1 MDTKNYIKG
10 LVRVLNGDEFKL
22 PIRYINYETFLKLVG
37 CLKQYVGNHNSIMC
51 SPYRIQKHLLPG
63 ICYQDAQM
71 ITQHYR
77 LCLKDRYS
85 LDRLVLMIIL
95 CRYDIYVLFENS
107 KSEVIRTKDLIPIEQ
122 WHSIPKC
129 IIALE
134 KFMKRF

>member
-1 MDTKNYIKG
+1 MYD
-10 LVRVLNGDEFKL
+10 
-22 PIRYINYETFLKLVG
+22 YETFLKLVG

-63 ICYQDAQM
+63 IRYQDAQM
-71 ITQHYR
+71 ITQYYR

-85 LDRLVLMIIL
+85 LDRLTLMIML
-95 CRYDIYVLFENS
+95 YRYGIYMLFENS
-107 KSEVIRTKDLIPIEQ
+107 KSEVIRTKDLVPIEQ